1 MAHRSVCV
9 TNDTKW
15 SANGSFRY
23 QRVGLARGRFCPLA
37 EADLLLFAVDPAQH
51 AANNGFVLISG
62 ALVLM
67 MTPALALFYA
77 GFVRSRNVLNTMV
90 MSFAAMGLVSVLWVL
105 FGYSLAFAPGSGALA
120 PFIGG
125 LQWAGLSNWS
135 APYGDGQLSHGAV
148 AFFQLTFAIITP
160 ALISGAVVER
170 MNFRA
175 WLLFVL
181 LWSTFIYLPLAHMVW
196 GPGGFLGPECL
207 GALDFAGGLVVE
219 MASGV
224 GAAVTAA
231 VVGRR
236 RNYPG
241 HSAPPHNVPF
251 ILLGAGLLWFGWF
264 GFNGGSGLVAGN
276 LASLACITTN
286 TAGAAAALGWM
297 LIETCQRGK
306 PTAVGVATG
315 AVAGLVAITPA
326 AGFVSPLGA
335 LVIGFVAA
343 LLCNWALQ
351 LKNRSGLDD
360 SLDVLPVHGVAGLLG
375 ILLTGLLALRSV
387 NPAGANGL
395 LAGNPAQ
402 FVIQLKAAGFT
413 LLWVG
418 VGTFVILQV
427 LRMLIPLRAS
437 DLEEQQGLDINAHG
451 EEAYN
456 TEFTV

>member
-1 MAHRSVCV
+1 M
-9 TNDTKW
+9 
-15 SANGSFRY
+15 
-23 QRVGLARGRFCPLA
+23 
-37 EADLLLFAVDPAQH
+37 LLLTVDPALRS
-51 AANNGFVLISG
+51 ANNGFVLTSA

-90 MSFAAMGLVSVLWVL
+90 MSFAAMALVSVLWVL
-105 FGYSLAFAPGSGALA
+105 FGFSLAFSPGQGALA

-125 LQWAGLSNWS
+125 LQWMGLSNWS
-135 APYGDGQLSHGAV
+135 APYGDGQLSQGAV
-148 AFFQLTFAIITP
+148 AFFQLSFAIITP

-175 WLLFVL
+175 WLAFVA
-181 LWSTFIYLPLAHMVW
+181 LWSSLIYLPLAHMVW
-196 GPGGFLGPECL
+196 GPGGFLGPDGL

-224 GAAVTAA
+224 AAAVTAL

-236 RNYPG
+236 RHYPG
-241 HSAPPHNVPF
+241 QIAPPHNVPF

-276 LASLACITTN
+276 LASLACLTTN

-297 LIETCQRGK
+297 LIETLQRGK

-335 LVIGFVAA
+335 LVIGFLASG
-343 LLCNWALQ
+343 LCNWALQ

-360 SLDVLPVHGVAGLLG
+360 SLDVLPVHGVAGFLG
-375 ILLTGLLALRSV
+375 ILLTGLLALKAV

-395 LAGNPAQ
+395 LAGNAAQ
-402 FVIQLKAAGFT
+402 FVIQLQAAGFT

-418 VGTFVILQV
+418 VGTFVILKLLALV
-427 LRMLIPLRAS
+427 MPLRVS
-437 DLEEQQGLDINAHG
+437 DHEERQGLDINAHG

-456 TEFTV
+456 NEFTL

>member
-1 MAHRSVCV
+1 
-9 TNDTKW
+9 
-15 SANGSFRY
+15 
-23 QRVGLARGRFCPLA
+23 
-37 EADLLLFAVDPAQH
+37 
-51 AANNGFVLISG
+51 
-62 ALVLM
+62 M

-105 FGYSLAFAPGSGALA
+105 FGYSLAFSPGSGPLA

-125 LQWAGLSNWS
+125 FQWVGLSNWS

-175 WLLFVL
+175 WLAFVI
-181 LWSTFIYLPLAHMVW
+181 LWSTFVYLPLAHMVW
-196 GPGGFLGPECL
+196 GPGGFLGPEGL

-236 RNYPG
+236 RNYPE
-241 HSAPPHNVPF
+241 HNAPPHNVPF

-276 LASLACITTN
+276 LASLACLTTN

-297 LIETCQRGK
+297 VMETLQRGK

-315 AVAGLVAITPA
+315 AVAGLVGITPA
-326 AGFVSPLGA
+326 AGFVTIGSGMAIGA
-335 LVIGFVAA
+335 ITA
-343 LLCNWALQ
+343 LLCYASVQIKVKL
-351 LKNRSGLDD
+351 RFDD
-360 SLDVLPVHGVAGLLG
+360 SLDTYAVHGVGGTVGA
-375 ILLTGLLALRSV
+375 LLTGAFASAELIAAH
-387 NPAGANGL
+387 PAGKVLAEQGRAALVLGQLQAVLVAYGL
-395 LAGNPAQ
+395 
-402 FVIQLKAAGFT
+402 AAI
-413 LLWVG
+413 
-418 VGTFVILQV
+418 GTFLIAGV
-427 LRMLIPLRAS
+427 LRGLSVQFRVT
-437 DLEEQQGLDINAHG
+437 EQAENLGVDVAEHG
-451 EEAYN
+451 EEAYA
-456 TEFTV
+456 ERVGSPQLF

>member
-1 MAHRSVCV
+1 VNRIAE
-9 TNDTKW
+9 
-15 SANGSFRY
+15 
-23 QRVGLARGRFCPLA
+23 RFV
-37 EADLLLFAVDPAQH
+37 LFATLNPDSAQLALSTAH
-51 AANNGFVLISG
+51 NGFVLLCA

-105 FGYSLAFAPGSGALA
+105 FGYSLAFSEGSGPLA

-135 APYGDGQLSHGAV
+135 EPIAEGGISHGAN

-175 WLLFVL
+175 WLAFLI
-181 LWSTFIYLPLAHMVW
+181 LWSTLIYLPLAHMVW
-196 GPGGFLGPECL
+196 GPGGFLGASGL
-207 GALDFAGGLVVE
+207 GAIDFAGGLVVE
-219 MASGV
+219 MASGIA
-224 GAAVTAA
+224 AAVCAV

-236 RNYPG
+236 RTYPE
-241 HSAPPHNVPF
+241 HNAPPHNVPF

-276 LASLACITTN
+276 LASLACLTTN
-286 TAGAAAALGWM
+286 TAGAAAAIGWM
-297 LIETCQRGK
+297 VIETLQRGK

-335 LVIGFVAA
+335 ILIGFAAAA
-343 LLCNWALQ
+343 LCSGALV
-351 LKNRSGLDD
+351 LKNRWHLDD
-360 SLDVLPVHGVAGLLG
+360 SLDVLPVHGIAGLVG
-375 ILLTGLLALRSV
+375 IVLTGVFALKAV
-387 NPAGANGL
+387 NPAGADGL

-402 FVIQLKAAGFT
+402 LWIQIQAAGFT

-418 VGTFVILQV
+418 VGTFALLQA
-427 LRMLIPLRAS
+427 LRMVMPLRVS
-437 DLEEQQGLDINAHG
+437 DQQERQGLDIHAHG

-456 TEFTV
+456 TEFTT

>member
-1 MAHRSVCV
+1 MPS
-9 TNDTKW
+9 
-15 SANGSFRY
+15 
-23 QRVGLARGRFCPLA
+23 
-37 EADLLLFAVDPAQH
+37 LFAAET
-51 AANNGFVLISG
+51 ALRSANNGFVLLSA

-105 FGYSLAFAPGSGALA
+105 FGYSLAFSEGSGPLA

-135 APYGDGQLSHGAV
+135 APYGDGQLSQGAV

-170 MNFRA
+170 MQFRA
-175 WLLFVL
+175 WIAFVL

-196 GPGGFLGPECL
+196 GPGGFLGPDGL

-224 GAAVTAA
+224 GAAVAA
-231 VVGRR
+231 AMVGRR
-236 RNYPG
+236 RNHPAQI
-241 HSAPPHNVPF
+241 APPHNVPF

-276 LASLACITTN
+276 LASLACLTTN
-286 TAGAAAALGWM
+286 SAGAAAAVGWM
-297 LIETCQRGK
+297 LIETMQRGK
-306 PTAVGVATG
+306 PTAVGVAKRAVGGRGGGHPPGGGFLTETRRAANPPAVGVATG

-326 AGFVSPLGA
+326 AGYVSPIGA
-335 LVIGFVAA
+335 LLIGFAA
-343 LLCNWALQ
+343 AVVCNSALQ

-375 ILLTGLLALRSV
+375 ILLTGVLALKSV

-402 FVIQLKAAGFT
+402 LLIQLKAAGFT
-413 LLWVG
+413 VLWVG
-418 VGTFVILQV
+418 VGTFVVLQ
-427 LRMLIPLRAS
+427 LLKLAMPLRAT
-437 DLEEQQGLDINAHG
+437 DQEERQGLDINAHG

-456 TEFTV
+456 NEFTL